1 MSSPLASN
9 VIDRVDK
16 FGHGGIEN
24 GFVLLA
30 KSDSLF
36 ARTVQTKLKK
46 YFVVGD
52 DAVEKLLMD
61 LIQTRHKF
69 LKV

>member
-24 GFVLLA
+24 GFVLHV

-36 ARTVQTKLKK
+36 ARIVQTKLKK
-46 YFVVGD
+46 YFVVGN

-69 LKV
+69 WRV